1 MAPRERVEA
10 KPIVTERSD
19 EEVVALVQQGDVDL
33 FRALV
38 ERYEPKLTR
47 YGRRFLFDA
56 EEIKDLL
63 QDVFIKTYTN
73 IHGFDVSR
81 RFSPWIY
88 RIAHNEF
95 VNALKKKKK
104 DRDILS
110 LFYLDILFPHPV
122 AKETADAAAERREV
136 KEMLE
141 QFLDNI
147 GPRYRDPLILYYFES
162 MDYKEI
168 AEILRIPVSTVGVRL
183 QRGKAMLRKMVEKKQ

>member
-168 AEILRIPVSTVGVRL
+168 AEILRIPVSTVWVRL